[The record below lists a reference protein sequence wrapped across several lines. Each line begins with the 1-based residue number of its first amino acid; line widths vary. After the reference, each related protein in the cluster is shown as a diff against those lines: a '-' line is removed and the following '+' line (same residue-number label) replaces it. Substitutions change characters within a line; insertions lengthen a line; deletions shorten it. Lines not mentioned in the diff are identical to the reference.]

1 LDELRLDPASN
12 GVFGEG
18 MGPLCVNNLLAC
30 SDERISF
37 KDRDGRYLAV
47 SAGWLTGT
55 ERRRLHAPG
64 LKEQVIGRTDADVFG
79 VADAGL
85 SRLEDLRVMESGEP
99 LLAEPEHERSE
110 HGADVWRQ
118 TTKLPLRNEQ
128 GEIVGTW
135 GVSRDVTANVESEAA
150 LRVSREQLAASEHMQ
165 RVLFEHN
172 PQPMWVRDQG
182 TLCVVAVNRAAL
194 AMYGYTRD
202 EFLALTVTD
211 LVPPEDA
218 EPFLAAL
225 RRAEDESGHGLPVV
239 VPWRHRCKDGTV
251 LAVELTSTD
260 VMLGGRAC
268 RIASS
273 KDVTARNRAAAELS
287 AARDAAVEASNT
299 KSAFLATISHEIRTP
314 MNGVLGMTELLLDSD
329 LDEDQRSLATQVSH
343 SGELMVELIDDI
355 LDISKIEA
363 GRLELAISDFPL
375 RETIEQTCAPVRLR
389 ADAKGVELD
398 VRIADDVPEHARGDG
413 RRVRQVLL
421 NLVAN
426 AVKFTAAGSVVVR
439 VSRVPRADG
448 EGRIRIEVTD
458 TGIGIEQTILET
470 VFEPFTQADVSTTRI
485 YGGTGLGLTIARELV
500 ELMSGT
506 IGVESEPGAGS
517 TFWIEIPLTLSL
529 ATNDGPGAGAAD
541 ASAVAGP
548 LWLTAPLVLV
558 AEDSPV
564 NQIVTARTLERCGCN
579 VDVVSDGRQALAA
592 LAQRGYDAVLM
603 DCEMLE
609 MDGYDATAQLRRREH
624 GTRHTPVI
632 AMTAHAMAGDRAR
645 CLEAGMDDYISKP
658 IRREHLIETL
668 RRWIPPA
675 GGASVDDAR
684 LAQRA

>member
-1 LDELRLDPASN
+1 MDDLRLDPASN
-12 GVFGEG
+12 SVFGAEIE
-18 MGPLCVNNLLAC
+18 PLCIRNLLAA
-30 SDERISF
+30 SDDRIFF
-37 KDRDGRYLAV
+37 KDRDGRFLVV
-47 SAGWLTGT
+47 SAGWLANTA
-55 ERRRLHAPG
+55 RHRYAQG
-64 LKEQVIGRTDADVFG
+64 LDEQVIGRRDLDVLG
-79 VADAGL
+79 GAAGAR
-85 SRLEDLRVMESGEP
+85 SRLEDLRVMETGEP
-99 LLAEPEHERSE
+99 VLAKVERE
-110 HGADVWRQ
+110 TFEDGPDAWTQ

-128 GEIVGTW
+128 DEIVGTW
-135 GVSRDVTANVESEAA
+135 GVSRDVTANVEAERALSE
-150 LRVSREQLAASEHMQ
+150 SRELLAASEHMQ
-165 RVLFEHN
+165 RVLFDHN

-182 TLCVVAVNRAAL
+182 TLSVVAVNRAAL
-194 AMYGYTRD
+194 AMYGYSHD

-225 RRAEDESGHGLPVV
+225 ERAEDESGLALPVV
-239 VPWRHRCKDGTV
+239 VPWRHRRKDGTV
-251 LAVELTSTD
+251 LEVELTSTD

-287 AARDAAVEASNT
+287 AAHDAAVEASNA
-299 KSAFLATISHEIRTP
+299 KSVFLATISHEIRTP
-314 MNGVLGMTELLLDSD
+314 MNGVLGMTELLLDSE
-329 LDEDQRSLATQVSH
+329 LDDDQRSLATQVSH

-363 GRLELAISDFPL
+363 GRLELAIADFPL
-375 RETIEQTCAPVRLR
+375 RETIAQTCAPVRLR
-389 ADAKGVELD
+389 ADAKGVALD
-398 VRIADDVPEHARGDG
+398 VQFADDVPEHACGDG

-439 VSRVPRADG
+439 VSRLPQANGD
-448 EGRIRIEVTD
+448 GRIRIEVTD
-458 TGIGIEQTILET
+458 TGIGIEQSILDR
-470 VFEPFTQADVSTTRI
+470 VFEPFTQADASTTRI

-500 ELMSGT
+500 ELMNGT
-506 IGVESEPGAGS
+506 IGVESEPGSGS

-529 ATNDGPGAGAAD
+529 ATAACHSGSPDAG
-541 ASAVAGP
+541 VLAGP
-548 LWLTAPLVLV
+548 LWDTAPRVLV

-579 VDVVSDGRQALAA
+579 VDVVSDGRRALAA
-592 LAQRGYDAVLM
+592 LGKRDYDAVLM
-603 DCEMLE
+603 DCQMLE
-609 MDGYDATAQLRRREH
+609 MDGYDATAELRRREQ
-624 GTRHTPVI
+624 GSRHTLVI

-658 IRREHLIETL
+658 IRREALIDTL

-675 GGASVDDAR
+675 GGVSVEDAR
-684 LAQRA
+684 LAH

>member
-1 LDELRLDPASN
+1 LDDSRLDQASN
-12 GVFGEG
+12 SVFGEE
-18 MGPLCVNNLLAC
+18 MEPLCVKNLLAAT
-30 SDERISF
+30 DERIFF
-37 KDRDGRYLAV
+37 KDRDGRFLVA
-47 SAGWLTGT
+47 SAGWLANTA
-55 ERRRLHAPG
+55 RRRYAQGLH
-64 LKEQVIGRTDADVFG
+64 EQVIGRTDVEVFG
-79 VADAGL
+79 GSAGAR
-85 SRLEDLRVMESGEP
+85 SRLEDLRVMETGEP
-99 LLAEPEHERSE
+99 VLAKIERE
-110 HGADVWRQ
+110 TFEDGPDAWTQ

-128 GEIVGTW
+128 DEIVGTW
-135 GVSRDVTANVESEAA
+135 GVSRDVTASVEAERA
-150 LRVSREQLAASEHMQ
+150 LSASRELLAASEHMQ

-182 TLCVVAVNRAAL
+182 TLSVVAVNRAAL
-194 AMYGYTRD
+194 AMYGYSHD

-218 EPFLAAL
+218 ESFAAAL
-225 RRAEDESGHGLPVV
+225 ERAEGESGPDLPVV

-251 LAVELTSTD
+251 VEVELTSTD

-287 AARDAAVEASNT
+287 AARDAAVEASNA

-314 MNGVLGMTELLLDSD
+314 MNGVLGMTELLLDSE
-329 LDEDQRSLATQVSH
+329 LDDDQRSLATQVSH
-343 SGELMVELIDDI
+343 SGELMIELIDDI

-363 GRLELAISDFPL
+363 GRLDLSIADFPL

-398 VRIADDVPEHARGDG
+398 VQIADDVPQHACGDG

-439 VSRVPRADG
+439 VSRLPDANG
-448 EGRIRIEVTD
+448 HGWIRIEVTD
-458 TGIGIEQTILET
+458 TGIGIERSILEH
-470 VFEPFTQADVSTTRI
+470 VFEPFTQADASTTRI

-506 IGVESEPGAGS
+506 IGVESELGAGS

-529 ATNDGPGAGAAD
+529 AVAARPSDSPDAGLLT
-541 ASAVAGP
+541 GP
-548 LWLTAPLVLV
+548 LWQTAPLVLV

-564 NQIVTARTLERCGCN
+564 NQVVTVRTLERCGCN

-592 LAQRGYDAVLM
+592 LGKRDYDAVLM
-603 DCEMLE
+603 DCQMLE
-609 MDGYDATAQLRRREH
+609 MDGYDATAELRRREQ
-624 GTRHTPVI
+624 GSRHTLVI
-632 AMTAHAMAGDRAR
+632 AMTAHALAGDRAR

-658 IRREHLIETL
+658 IRREKLIETL

-675 GGASVDDAR
+675 GGVTVDDAR
-684 LAQRA
+684 LARSR